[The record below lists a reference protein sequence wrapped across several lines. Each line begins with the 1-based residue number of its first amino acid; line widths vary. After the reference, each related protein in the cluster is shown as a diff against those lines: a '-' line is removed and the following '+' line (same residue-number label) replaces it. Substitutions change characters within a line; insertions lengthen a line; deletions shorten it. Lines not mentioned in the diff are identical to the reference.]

1 MIPLPFFSYFST
13 RQSLFN
19 SQSGDKGDKHMG
31 KSRFRL
37 LGNALICSGLWGL
50 GPAGAVE
57 VWTAGD
63 GGSGWESVGTLEGLT
78 IDESVLLPAVV
89 DSTTNAV
96 DNLPLKRRGGGVS
109 SPQAR
114 EDLTGVLTDGN
125 AETFWRVTRER
136 RPDGTSLVID
146 LGAILPIN
154 RIRFQGNR
162 DIFLRAYELFV
173 HDGDPAQL
181 REGLPIAYI
190 NQVGT
195 NLEQSEPDI
204 DVIIPLQFVRFI
216 RLISRSGQEFILE
229 ETEVFGDGFAPT
241 GGYLSNVIDLGQAA
255 NFGQIR
261 LQTRLDPL
269 TKVVLQTRTGS
280 VPDPKI
286 YYRKTEVFEGEDRQ
300 EEPIL
305 PVGSPEAQE
314 EYDDLTSANKGE
326 IVDNIDEWSPW
337 SAPYED
343 FFGDLLSPGNRQ
355 YVQFRL
361 LFSSDDARQSA
372 FVDAFSFDYSIPTL
386 AEQVTAEVTPATI
399 TLGESNTFDYYI
411 HSELGAANEGFDR
424 VRIQTPFKA
433 TVQNVELDG
442 ASVAFTEVDTENEN
456 SLTIQLTNDRVTTS
470 GQLLRVTFDAL
481 VTVYGTTFFAKV
493 FDSQTGEL
501 GQDVVPGDATPEAQT
516 DRLSIQGK
524 LRKELVLEL
533 QANPPV
539 FSPNGDG
546 INDELQV
553 SYILLRALSQVPINV
568 TLYDLSGRVIR
579 RLQNSGALNGPQR
592 LVWDGR
598 NESGNTAS
606 PGLYLLQLSIDTDTG
621 SENRTLLVGLAY

>member
-1 MIPLPFFSYFST
+1 
-13 RQSLFN
+13 
-19 SQSGDKGDKHMG
+19 
-31 KSRFRL
+31 
-37 LGNALICSGLWGL
+37 
-50 GPAGAVE
+50 VE
-57 VWTAGD
+57 VWTAGEN
-63 GGSGWESVGTLEGLT
+63 GFAWEEVGNLTGLT

-96 DNLPLKRRGGGVS
+96 DNLPLKRRGGSIS

-114 EDLTGVLTDGN
+114 EDLTGLLTDGN

-136 RPDGTSLVID
+136 RPDGTSMVID

-154 RIRFQGNR
+154 RISFQGNR
-162 DIFLRAYELFV
+162 ETFLRAYELFV

-190 NQVGT
+190 NQVGS
-195 NLEQSEPDI
+195 NLEQDEPDI
-204 DVIIPLQFVRFI
+204 DVTIPLQFVRFI

-229 ETEVFGDGFAPT
+229 EVEVFGDGFAPT
-241 GGYLSNVIDLGQAA
+241 GDYLSEVIDLGQAA
-255 NFGQIR
+255 NFGKIS
-261 LQTRLDPL
+261 LQTRIDPL
-269 TKVVLQTRTGS
+269 TKAVLQTRTGS

-305 PVGSPEAQE
+305 PIGSPEAKE
-314 EYDDLTSANKGE
+314 EYVDLTSSSKGD
-326 IVDNIDEWSPW
+326 IVDNVEEWSPW

-372 FVDAFSFDYSIPTL
+372 FVDAFSFDYSTPTL
-386 AEQVTAEVTPATI
+386 AKEMAAEVTPATV

-411 HSELGAANEGFDR
+411 HSEFDSANDGFDQ
-424 VRIQTPFKA
+424 VQIQTPFKA
-433 TVQNVELDG
+433 TVQSVELDG
-442 ASVAFTEVDTENEN
+442 VPVAFSEIDSENES
-456 SLTIQLTNDRVTTS
+456 SLTIQLNNDRVSES

-501 GQDVVPGDATPEAQT
+501 GQAVVPGDATPTAQT
-516 DRLSIQGK
+516 NRLSIQGA
-524 LRKELVLEL
+524 LRQELVLEL
-533 QANPPV
+533 QANPPF

-546 INDELQV
+546 VNDELQV
-553 SYILLRALSQVPINV
+553 SYVLLRALSQVPIDV
-568 TLYDLSGRVIR
+568 TLYDLSGSTIR
-579 RLQNSGALNGPQR
+579 HLHNNGALNGPQK
-592 LVWDGR
+592 VSWNGR
-598 NESGNTAS
+598 NEEGAMAP
-606 PGLYLLQLSIDTDTG
+606 PGLYLLRLSIETDTG
-621 SENRTLLVGLAY
+621 SKNRTLLVGLAY